1 MFTGAKLIDSHGSQL
16 IQGREIRNILQN
28 YGQYPASVSQPY
40 FFPNVTVLYQEN
52 YEGQFFH
59 GEKLIV
65 STDKKHAEQQFIAMS
80 SEHLRSVRSIIISY
94 SPCTARCADAIV
106 ERYKEESLPKPVIH
120 FSWVHNHPYG
130 KPHGQDGIKLLI
142 ENGFSLQKWETVKMY
157 EYLQEQAPNERLKR
171 ELQQAYENT
180 MAALSER
187 DEVTRNLIEEAQ
199 RQVDDIALTRQKVP
213 PPRRA
218 HRIRR

>member
-16 IQGREIRNILQN
+16 IGGKIRKILQN
-28 YGQYPASVSQPY
+28 YSRYPASVSRPY

-59 GEKLIV
+59 GEKLV
-65 STDKKHAEQQFIAMS
+65 STDKKHAEQQFIAKS
-80 SEHLRSVRSIIISY
+80 SEHLRSVRSIRMNY
-94 SPCTARCADAIV
+94 SPCSNGCADAIV
-106 ERYKEESLPKPVIH
+106 ERYKEESLLKPVIH

-130 KPHGQDGIKLLI
+130 KPHGRDGIKRLI
-142 ENGFSLQKWETVKMY
+142 ENGFNLQKWETVKMY
-157 EYLQEQAPNERLKR
+157 EYLLEQAPNESLKR

-180 MAALSER
+180 MKALSER
-187 DEVTRNLIEEAQ
+187 DKETRNVIEEAQ
-199 RQVDDIALTRQKVP
+199 RQVDDTRQKVP